1 MRLKTTMIVL
11 SLVLSTILILGAGG
25 YLNNSFGVDG
35 APPNDPIFGTDGSDT
50 TATTG
55 DDFDFNIVVT
65 DNGTI
70 SLVTV
75 EYWFGT
81 GVHSN
86 DTMLGS
92 GPYTLTITIPSDS
105 TDALHYIFWATDDES
120 NVTSTTQVDVNVK
133 DNDAPTFGTDGS
145 DTTGSTGEEFDFS
158 IGISDNIG
166 LIVVYVEFWWG
177 TGSHSIN
184 MMSGSMGTYT
194 LTIDLR
200 VDTYE
205 TFHYFFQTADTSGN
219 WARTTTVDIT
229 ITDNDK
235 PTIDSDDTPTS
246 GTTGDSFT
254 FSIDA
259 SDDVAM
265 GNAYVLYWFGTGS
278 QTNATMMEM
287 MGTYTHQITVPLDSI
302 DILYY
307 TIQIVDSAGLWT
319 YLGMTKEVTIVD
331 NDKPIFGAD
340 TSDLYGT
347 TADSFD
353 FMIEVSDNIGVDE
366 VDVEYWFGTGAHT
379 TEVMAGLG
387 PYSYTITVPS
397 DSIDTLHY
405 IFHAYDEEGNM
416 ESAHPMDIPIMD
428 NDRPIF
434 GIDSSVTQCT
444 TGEYIDLEIEISDNI
459 GVVGVFVEYWFGS
472 GAIMNRSMT
481 GTGPYYFTTQV
492 PMKSTDS
499 FNYIF
504 HALDMAGNWE
514 QSAQTLIQIFDN
526 DRPVFGHDLSDVSG
540 TTGDEVTLALE
551 VSDNIGV
558 IGVYVEYW
566 FGTGAHSNVSMTGT
580 GPYYFNLTPAADSLN
595 TLYYIFRAVDA
606 AGNWARVD
614 MEDVKITDN
623 DHPVFGADS
632 TPMTATTGEDLTFS
646 VVVNDNI
653 DVSAVNV
660 EYWFGLGYHLNR
672 EMTGDGT
679 YSFSIPVPLNSN
691 DTLHYLFHTS
701 DPSGNEFSS
710 MMKSVMVMDNDL
722 PVVGDDLSSDS
733 CTTGDEFTF
742 NVEVMDNIEV
752 MEVHVDFWFNSGMH
766 TTVMMTGSGV
776 YSYAFQ
782 IPSSMTGDMFYVF
795 MVADTSGNWVN
806 TTMVEIAV
814 VDNDDPILISDR
826 TSASATTG
834 EDLDL
839 IVSYSDNV
847 GITSAIAEF
856 WFGTGTHQ
864 TGDFDLGTGELAIPI
879 PSSSTSTLHYI
890 LHFMD
895 AAGNTLVTSQRDVKV
910 LDNDLP
916 VLTSDMSPVEATT
929 GEDIMFSF
937 EITDNVRIASAVVE
951 YWTGSSSKHFLS
963 PLVLMNGSYILEY
976 SVATDSV
983 SDINYILMVEDP
995 SGNELVT
1002 DKKTIDVFD
1011 GISPVLMDIDDVS
1024 IYLGRMVDIQA
1035 EASDNIG
1042 IISYDWDGAP
1052 IENIMDLLQGV
1063 PLASGTYDVTLTVA
1077 DKAGNTAETSFTITV
1092 LPLDNDKD
1100 SDGVPDLIELE
1111 NGMNP
1116 DDATDVNADP
1126 DGDGIPS
1133 GTEISEG
1140 LNPQSTDTDGDSMP
1154 DDWERDN
1161 GLDPAKFS
1169 RDEDTDGDGI
1179 SDLKEFLQGS
1189 DPQSKEKEDSDPNVI
1204 YWVLF
1209 VIGVIVFIGLVVF
1222 FLMRMDPTKKK
1233 EDEVPAEEEK

>member
-25 YLNNSFGVDG
+25 YLNDSYGVDG

-55 DDFDFNIVVT
+55 DDFDFSIVVT
-65 DNGTI
+65 DNSAIT
-70 SLVTV
+70 LVTV

-81 GVHSN
+81 GSHSN
-86 DTMLGS
+86 DTMSGS
-92 GPYTLTITIPSDS
+92 GPYTLTITIPSGS
-105 TDALHYIFWATDDES
+105 TDALHYIFWATDDLA
-120 NVTSTTQVDVNVK
+120 NVTSTSQVDIAVK
-133 DNDAPTFGTDGS
+133 DNDPPTFGTDGS
-145 DTTGSTGEEFDFS
+145 DTSGTTGEEFDFS
-158 IGISDNIG
+158 IGITDNIG

-200 VDTYE
+200 EDTYE

-229 ITDNDK
+229 IMDNDK
-235 PTIDSDDTPTS
+235 PSIDSDDTPSS
-246 GTTGDSFT
+246 GTTGDPFT

-259 SDDVAM
+259 SDNVAM

-278 QTNATMMEM
+278 QTNATMTEM
-287 MGTYTHQITVPLDSI
+287 SGTYTHQITVPLDSI
-302 DILYY
+302 DMLYY

-319 YLGMTKEVTIVD
+319 HLGMTEQVTIVD

-340 TSDLYGT
+340 TTDMYGT

-353 FMIEVSDNIGVDE
+353 FVIEVSDNIGVTE
-366 VDVEYWFGTGAHT
+366 VSVEYWFGDGLHT
-379 TEVMAGLG
+379 IDVMAGLG
-387 PYSYTITVPS
+387 PYSKTITIPS
-397 DSIDTLHY
+397 GSIDTLHY
-405 IFHAYDEEGNM
+405 IFHATDEEGNM

-444 TGEYIDLEIEISDNI
+444 TGEYIDLEIEISDNLA
-459 GVVGVFVEYWFGS
+459 VVGVFVEYWFGS
-472 GAIMNRSMT
+472 GKIMNRSMT
-481 GTGPYYFTTQV
+481 GTGPYFFTTQV
-492 PMKSTDS
+492 PMKSTDP
-499 FNYIF
+499 FNYVF
-504 HALDMAGNWE
+504 HAVDNAGNWE
-514 QSAQTLIQIFDN
+514 QTTQSLIQIFDN
-526 DRPVFGHDLSDVSG
+526 DRPLFGHDLSDVSG
-540 TTGDEVTLALE
+540 TTGDQVTLAIE
-551 VSDNIGV
+551 ISDNIGLT
-558 IGVYVEYW
+558 GVYVEYW
-566 FGTGAHSNVSMTGT
+566 FGTGTHSNVSMTGT
-580 GPYYFNLTPAADSLN
+580 GPYYYNLTPADDSLN
-595 TLYYIFRAVDA
+595 TLYYIFRSVDA

-646 VVVNDNI
+646 VVVTDNI
-653 DVSAVNV
+653 GVSSARV

-672 EMTGDGT
+672 EMTGSGT

-691 DTLHYLFHTS
+691 DTLYYLFHVS

-710 MMKSVMVMDNDL
+710 MMKNVMVMDNDL
-722 PVVGDDLSSDS
+722 PVVGDDLSSES

-752 MEVHVDFWFNSGMH
+752 MEVNVDFWFNSGVH

-776 YSYAFQ
+776 YSYTFQ
-782 IPSSMTGDMFYVF
+782 IPTSMTGDMFYMF

-806 TTMVEIAV
+806 TTMVDIAV
-814 VDNDDPILISDR
+814 VDNDDPILITDR

-839 IVSYSDNV
+839 MVSYSDNV
-847 GITSAIAEF
+847 GITSAVAEF

-864 TGDFDLGTGELAIPI
+864 TGDFDLGTGEFAIPI

-929 GEDIMFSF
+929 GEEIMFSF

-976 SVATDSV
+976 SVASGSI

-995 SGNELVT
+995 SGNKLVT

-1011 GISPVLMDIDDVS
+1011 GISPVLMDMDDVT
-1024 IYLGRMVDIQA
+1024 IYLGRMVDVQA
-1035 EASDNIG
+1035 EATDNIG
-1042 IISYDWDGAP
+1042 IVSYDWDGAP
-1052 IENIMDLLQGV
+1052 IENVMDLLQGI
-1063 PLASGTYDVTLTVA
+1063 PIASGTYDVTLTVA

-1092 LPLDNDKD
+1092 LSLDNDKD

-1179 SDLKEFLQGS
+1179 SDLKEFLQGT